1 MPTDIRPLL
10 PSLAVR
16 PTLPT
21 IVVGARLL
29 FDRADI
35 GKERN
40 GRNFIGRCFLPMPK
54 QLNLRVDGT
63 TLIAFKIAVNS
74 RQIDVSSCLGI
85 R

>member
-40 GRNFIGRCFLPMPK
+40 GRNFIGRCFLPMPR
-54 QLNLRVDGT
+54 QL
-63 TLIAFKIAVNS
+63 
-74 RQIDVSSCLGI
+74 
-85 R
+85 